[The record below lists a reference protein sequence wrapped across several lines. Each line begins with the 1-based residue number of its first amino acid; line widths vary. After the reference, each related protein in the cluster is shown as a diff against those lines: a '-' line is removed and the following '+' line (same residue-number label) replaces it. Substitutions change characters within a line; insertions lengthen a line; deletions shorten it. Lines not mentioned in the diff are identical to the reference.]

1 MMDFVVKIKD
11 WWAVEAMIASYN
23 YAYRAIYKTTY
34 EELGPIGV
42 TKYGS
47 SHIAPYQYEFQA
59 LNPNPRVVTEAIRR
73 YPMGNYD
80 KYILN
85 VFHASPSVPEHK
97 AKYQSLGYDFIR
109 TGPILGRELPP
120 SKQRNDVSHIHKVET
135 IHKAEY
141 VNESLTNEGE
151 RIPLDTLRDKQIHN
165 FYAEV
170 SGRAVGW
177 TQLITVYPN
186 VGYIQHVYTLSRYR
200 GLKVGS
206 ALVERAQ
213 IEAVQLGL
221 QHMIMVPS
229 DMALGMAI
237 RLGYR
242 PLAYFTAFSPA
253 DDDVIDEQDI

>member
-23 YAYRAIYKTTY
+23 YAYHAAYKITY
-34 EELGPIGV
+34 EEVGPIGI
-42 TKYGS
+42 TKYGN
-47 SHIAPYQYEFQA
+47 SHIAPYQFEFQA
-59 LNPNPRVVTEAIRR
+59 LSPNSRAVVEAIRR
-73 YPMGNYD
+73 YPIGDHD

-85 VFHASPSVPEHK
+85 IFHASPTVPEQK

-120 SKQRNDVSHIHKVET
+120 SKQRNDVSNIHKVNT
-135 IHKAEY
+135 LHKAEHA
-141 VNESLTNEGE
+141 NENLTNEGE

-165 FYAEV
+165 FYADV

-177 TQLITVYPN
+177 IQLITVYPN
-186 VGYIQHVYTLSRYR
+186 VGYIQHVYTMSMYR
-200 GLKVGS
+200 DLKIGS

-213 IEAVQLGL
+213 IEAVSLGL
-221 QHMIMVPS
+221 QHMVTVPS
-229 DMALGMAI
+229 EMALGMAI

-242 PLAYFTAFSPA
+242 PLAYLTAFSPA
-253 DDDVIDEQDI
+253 DDEINDE